1 MVPPMRNCQDVA
13 LPINPDQPASSAAS
27 SPPSDLFPPA
37 SSSIVSLPSPSL
49 PTFITTVV
57 QAVQPVPATE
67 HGLSSSQSSSLS
79 VPSATSTAGNAILDA
94 RTNALSSSGGLS
106 SPQKNKLFRRI
117 KEFQM
122 HLARHQKIS
131 KPPIKKAPKDSA
143 IPEKGM
149 PENPLPFKE
158 LKAQEHKNTC

>member
-1 MVPPMRNCQDVA
+1 MLVFLFVCLPVTGKIMMRCYLECSMTTRKADK
-13 LPINPDQPASSAAS
+13 
-27 SPPSDLFPPA
+27 
-37 SSSIVSLPSPSL
+37 
-49 PTFITTVV
+49 TFNKRS
-57 QAVQPVPATE
+57 
-67 HGLSSSQSSSLS
+67 HWHCCLC
-79 VPSATSTAGNAILDA
+79 
-94 RTNALSSSGGLS
+94 
-106 SPQKNKLFRRI
+106 PQLFRRI